1 MPKAKKSMKQP
12 AAGKPAPVS
21 YKTKMKLK
29 KAARLPAK
37 KK

>member
-12 AAGKPAPVS
+12 AAGKPAPES
-21 YKTKMKLK
+21 YKVKMQQK